1 MGLDNGIILR
11 TEPKKVEN
19 YFFWS
24 KSAFKDGETEICYW
38 RKCWNIRK
46 VIRDVLHLGDKDD
59 WSYPIEKD
67 DIKPII
73 RGIIKLMSK
82 EIWESDNGSIWDF
95 DEICEALVIDLCNLK
110 LLQKYLEDH
119 PDAQAYFYDSY

>member
-1 MGLDNGIILR
+1 MGLDNGIILK
-11 TEPKKVEN
+11 EDPEKVKD

-24 KSAFKDGETEICYW
+24 TNGFLDKETEICYW

-46 VIRDVLHLGDKDD
+46 VIRDVLHLGDKDEF
-59 WSYPIEKD
+59 SYLLDAD

-73 RGIIKLMSK
+73 KGITNLMSK
-82 EIWESDNGSIWDF
+82 ESWEADNGSIWDF
-95 DEICEALVIDLCNLK
+95 DEICETLVTNLCNLK